1 MEKGHPLQLKSVAAS
16 AGFSTEEMLIV
27 VSLMLLA
34 VIAWPVIRSMMGHSG
49 YGPRMRA
56 IVERRAELKGEITK
70 ARRRKKKTNA
80 GTMNMMR
87 NVVAQLKLLQQ
98 HQVDVLQKKLIQ
110 AGYRSK
116 DAIIVFAFAKLVMPF
131 VGLAIGIFTSGIDWA
146 HPFYTDQ
153 AVGWII
159 LLGCGYLGA
168 RMPEIIVTNSKQ
180 KRNAAIR
187 KGLPDALDLMMICAE
202 AGLSLTAALDRVA
215 RELGRV
221 APQLAEEFALTSVEL
236 GFLPDRATALKNLGE
251 RVDIKEVRGFVNVI
265 AQTEKYGTPIAQA
278 LRVLSQEFRTERMLR
293 AEQKAARLPALMTV
307 PMIVFILPTMFI
319 IVMAPA
325 VIGVMDNWK

>member
-1 MEKGHPLQLKSVAAS
+1 MEKGHPLQLKAVAAQ

-27 VSLMLLA
+27 VSLLLLA
-34 VIAWPVIRSMMGHSG
+34 VIAWPVLGSMMGRSG

-70 ARRRKKKTNA
+70 ARRRKKKNNV

-87 NVVAQLKLLQQ
+87 NVVAQFKLLQQ
-98 HQVDVLQKKLIQ
+98 HQVDTLQKKLIQ

-131 VGLAIGIFTSGIDWA
+131 VGLAIGVFACGIDWG

-153 AVGWII
+153 ALGWII
-159 LLGCGYLGA
+159 LLGSGYLGA

-202 AGLSLTAALDRVA
+202 AGLSLTAALERVS
-215 RELGRV
+215 RELARV
-221 APQLAEEFALTSVEL
+221 APELAEEFALASVEL

-251 RVDIKEVRGFVNVI
+251 RIDIKEVRGFVNVI

-307 PMIVFILPTMFI
+307 PMIVFILPTLFI

-325 VIGVMDNWK
+325 IIGVMDNF

>member
-1 MEKGHPLQLKSVAAS
+1 MN
-16 AGFSTEEMLIV
+16 FSTEQMLIV
-27 VSLMLLA
+27 VSLALLG
-34 VIAWPVIRSMMGHSG
+34 VIALPGVRARMGSGG
-49 YGPRMRA
+49 YGSRMRA
-56 IVERRAELKGEITK
+56 IVERRAELKGELTK
-70 ARRRKKKTNA
+70 ARRRRKRQNV

-98 HQVDVLQKKLIQ
+98 HQVDTLQRKLIH

-131 VGLAIGIFTSGIDWA
+131 VGLVVGILASGIDWGR
-146 HPFYTDQ
+146 PFDTDQ
-153 AVGWII
+153 ALGWLI
-159 LLGCGYLGA
+159 LLGAGYLGA
-168 RMPEIIVTNSKQ
+168 RMPEIIVSNSKQ

-202 AGLSLTAALDRVA
+202 AGLSLTASLDRVA
-215 RELGRV
+215 RELARV
-221 APQLAEEFALTSVEL
+221 APQLAEEFSLTSVEL
-236 GFLPDRATALKNLGE
+236 GFLPDRATALKNLAD

-278 LRVLSQEFRTERMLR
+278 LRVLSNEYRTERMLR